1 MEVADRIVVMNK
13 GVIEQI
19 GTPAEVYANPASEV
33 RLPLPRRRQ
42 SLAAGRTAQCAVPP
56 A

>member
-19 GTPAEVYANPASEV
+19 GTPAEVYANPASEFV
-33 RLPLPRRRQ
+33 YHC
-42 SLAAGRTAQCAVPP
+42 G
-56 A
+56 